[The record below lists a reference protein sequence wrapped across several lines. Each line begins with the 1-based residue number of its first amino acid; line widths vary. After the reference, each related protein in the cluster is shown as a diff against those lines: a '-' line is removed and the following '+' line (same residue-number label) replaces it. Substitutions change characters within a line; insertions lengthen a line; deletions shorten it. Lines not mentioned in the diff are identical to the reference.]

1 MNLVIAPDFA
11 RGSYISFFR
20 RVNAGQ
26 DADAFAMLGILADRD
41 IDPVLVENR
50 RGVDFAGTFR
60 RGVLEFFSL
69 RRIAVIFPNCFQE
82 AGVPFLNWLGIERV
96 AKTVAAAEKN
106 QLAAIDLRQRRGTP
120 LAMEN
125 SRPDVRVIF
134 SCQLAGFLVQRNET
148 WRVGRRNIGV
158 GPVLAVGGA
167 NIDQVIDDQD

>member
-1 MNLVIAPDFA
+1 MNLVVAPDFA

-26 DADAFAMLGILADRD
+26 DANAFAMLGILADGN

-69 RRIAVIFPNCFQE
+69 RRIAVIFPDRFE
-82 AGVPFLNWLGIERV
+82 ETGVTLLHRLGIEGV
-96 AKTVAAAEKN
+96 TKTVAAAEKN

-125 SRPDVRVIF
+125 SRPDVGVIF
-134 SCQLAGFLVQRNET
+134 SCQLSGFLIHGDET

-158 GPVLAVGGA
+158 GPVLAVGG
-167 NIDQVIDDQD
+167 